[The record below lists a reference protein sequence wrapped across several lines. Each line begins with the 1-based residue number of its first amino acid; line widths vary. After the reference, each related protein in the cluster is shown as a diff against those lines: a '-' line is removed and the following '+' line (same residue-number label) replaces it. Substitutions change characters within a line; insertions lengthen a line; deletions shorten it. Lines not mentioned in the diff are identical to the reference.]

1 MRALVIAYGNPLRGD
16 DGIAWRIAN
25 EMRSSV
31 SDDIRILCV
40 HQLMPELAEA
50 LSESEIVIFLDAE
63 MDGEASL
70 VRCRPIEPQSQPM
83 RFWHHMT
90 PGELLGLCARLYATK
105 PLGFLVTVPGECFEQ
120 CDTLSDAAASA
131 IPQAL
136 AALYQLIEQGIQ
148 SIMDSVIA

>member
-1 MRALVIAYGNPLRGD
+1 MHALLIAYGNPLRGD

-25 EMRSSV
+25 EMRSSG
-31 SDDIRILCV
+31 SDDIHVLCV

-50 LSESEIVIFLDAE
+50 VSESEIVIFLDAAT
-63 MDGEASL
+63 DGEAGL

-90 PGELLGLCARLYATK
+90 PGELLGLCVQLYATK
-105 PLGFLVTVPGECFEQ
+105 PLSFLVTVPGECFGQ
-120 CDTLSDAAASA
+120 CDTLSNAAASA

-136 AALYQLIEQGIQ
+136 TVLHQLIEQGTQ
-148 SIMDSVIA
+148 RAMDSVAP

>member
-25 EMRSSV
+25 EMRGAGSN
-31 SDDIRILCV
+31 DIRVLCV

-50 LSESEIVIFLDAE
+50 VSESEIVVFLDAAA
-63 MDGEASL
+63 DGEAGL
-70 VRCRPIEPQSQPM
+70 ARCRSIEPQSQPM

-90 PGELLGLCARLYATK
+90 PGELLGLCERLYATK
-105 PLGFLVTVPGECFEQ
+105 PLSFLVTVPGECFENS
-120 CDTLSDAAASA
+120 DTLSDAAASA

-136 AALYQLIEQGIQ
+136 TVLRELIEQSAQ
-148 SIMDSVIA
+148 RAMDSVTA